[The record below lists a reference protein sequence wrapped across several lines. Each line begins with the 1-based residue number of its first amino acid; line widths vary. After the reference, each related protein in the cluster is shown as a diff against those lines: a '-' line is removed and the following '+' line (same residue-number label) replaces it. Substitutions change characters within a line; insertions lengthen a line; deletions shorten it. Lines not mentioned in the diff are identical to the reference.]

1 MSKEFYIHH
10 KKSISWQDATEK
22 FGAMTYD
29 DVLIKQGSDTE
40 LLSRSEANTE
50 THFGPYTLSVP
61 IVTAPMDTIS
71 GERMIREMHRLGG
84 IGSLP
89 RGDLE
94 TNLALCE
101 TFAREDI
108 PCLYTVGLKNGFE
121 QAQQFKERGAQML
134 LVDIAHGGMYEVQR
148 LAGEIKNKLDLWV
161 VAGNITTYEQA
172 ALYQQYGIDIARVG
186 VGGGSA
192 CTTRMKTGVGFPQL
206 NALFETTETGIYVIA
221 DGGIKVPGDAAKA
234 LAVAEMIM
242 IGGMFAGA
250 EETPGQVINGRKI
263 FRGQASSSYMKDN
276 QIVQNGSRTDEGIT
290 HEVRAKGPVFHVVE
304 DIMGGLRSAMSYVG
318 AHNLEEYREK
328 AQFVHISPA
337 TQVENRP
344 HIQNVF

>member
-10 KKSISWQDATEK
+10 KKIIPWEKATEQ

-50 THFGPYTLSVP
+50 TMFGPYTLSVP

-89 RGDLE
+89 RGDLN

-101 TFAREDI
+101 TFSIEDI

-121 QAQQFKERGAQML
+121 QARQFKERGAEML
-134 LVDIAHGGMYEVQR
+134 LVDIAHGGMHEVQR

-172 ALYQQYGIDIARVG
+172 KLYKQYGIDIARVG

-192 CTTRMKTGVGFPQL
+192 CSTRMKTGVGFPQL
-206 NALFETTETGIYVIA
+206 NALFETTEAGIYVIA
-221 DGGIKVPGDAAKA
+221 DGGIRAPGDAAKA

-242 IGGMFAGA
+242 LGGMFAGT
-250 EETPGQVINGRKI
+250 EETPGHVVNGKKV
-263 FRGQASSSYMKDN
+263 FRGQASAAYMKDN
-276 QIVQNGSRTDEGIT
+276 KIDQNGYRTDEGIT
-290 HEVRAKGPVFHVVE
+290 HEVTAKGQVRHVVD
-304 DIMGGLRSAMSYVG
+304 DITAGLRSAMSYVG
-318 AHNLEEYREK
+318 ARNLAEYREK
-328 AQFVHISPA
+328 AQFIHISPA
-337 TQVENRP
+337 TQAENRP
-344 HIQNVF
+344 HIQNVS